1 VRELLLSDSFRKY
14 RRRQVEA
21 VCDAVHVFELRD
33 NEDAMQLKGALE
45 MARIL
50 IRLPEKLLP
59 KPDEQEQ
66 IQLDVIEDIKA
77 VEIGILRKHLMGKE
91 AD

>member
-1 VRELLLSDSFRKY
+1 
-14 RRRQVEA
+14 
-21 VCDAVHVFELRD
+21 
-33 NEDAMQLKGALE
+33 MQLKGALE

-77 VEIGILRKHLMGKE
+77 VEIGILRKHLMGRE
-91 AD
+91 ED